1 MPRWLA
7 VAIVP
12 LALGV
17 AAPAWADFCG
27 VDWYDLGV
35 IYATGENGAPQDYTE
50 AARFFSYA
58 ARRGDRDAQLWLG
71 RLYYGGK
78 GVSEDYVQAYMWLT
92 LASVGGDAVALKQRD
107 IVAAEMTSSQI
118 EESEALA
125 AAWKPTI
132 CQ

>member
-1 MPRWLA
+1 MRRWLA
-7 VAIVP
+7 VPVVP
-12 LALGV
+12 LVLCA
-17 AAPAWADFCG
+17 AAPAWADFCE

-35 IYATGENGAPQDYTE
+35 IYATGENGARQDYAE
-50 AARFFSYA
+50 AARFFGYA
-58 ARRGDRDAQLWLG
+58 ARKGDSDAQLWLG

-78 GVSEDYVQAYMWLT
+78 GVREDHVQAYKWLT
-92 LASVGGDAVALKQRD
+92 LASSRGDAVALMQRD

-118 EESEALA
+118 AQAEALA